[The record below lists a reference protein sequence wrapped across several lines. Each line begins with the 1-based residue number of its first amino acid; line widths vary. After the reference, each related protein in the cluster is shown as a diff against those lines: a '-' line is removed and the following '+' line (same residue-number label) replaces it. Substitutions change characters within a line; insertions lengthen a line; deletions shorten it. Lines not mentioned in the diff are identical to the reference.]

1 MSTAAQSSYAASTAD
16 NANNVAAVFLPRPR
30 SRLRT
35 IAKQYDEAAQQTV
48 THTDEPYKIVWGS
61 RTFVISGVLNK
72 KKSRGRRS
80 WITREGWFLTELTT
94 TGKVKQDVW
103 CCRRC
108 DAYGKPQSH
117 NIAEDSPSRP
127 DNEMTVLDIQR
138 EASNRSTPSS
148 IPQAKISRAR
158 ELLVGYIVDG
168 DLPFTALE
176 SVYIKELLKQLD
188 PGFAQEL
195 PHSRS
200 TIGRDIKEVFESK
213 MMAVK
218 ADLTKALSQIH
229 ISFDLWTSPNNLAM
243 ISVFGHFI
251 NQKKMPQSRLLA
263 FRRQLGKHSGN
274 YIALTIQDILK
285 AWGIGK
291 QVGVCVAD
299 NAGNND
305 TCLKALYRSLD
316 PTITDRD
323 IKARRMRCFGHVLN
337 LVVQAFLFGQ
347 DATCFE
353 RAKGPVGKLHN
364 IVKFIRASPQR
375 SEAFRQH
382 AKEAQTS
389 DDYLLSE
396 EPTWDLGLKQDNST
410 RWNSTYLMI
419 ERAVRKRDDIN
430 SFILELDLESD
441 GDKRIPD
448 ADKLTTDD
456 WKALIEIKT
465 ILEPLYKL
473 TIKTQGW
480 GQSGTSGRLSDVL
493 MGMEYLRSTRRLRFN
508 EGALPSHARDEY
520 VTMPDSDGLLRLQAR
535 ERASIRASIN
545 NAWKKLDEY
554 YTKLADSPLFTAAII
569 LNPNLGLRWLRR
581 RWRDPEQ
588 HEWLVAAKD
597 GLKEYFDRW
606 YCSSDDPPPQGRSVC
621 RDLGR
626 EDDAYE
632 AFVNSRVSS
641 DEDGN
646 EDEIDR
652 YYNMK
657 VGGNVDP
664 VEWWI
669 SNKAQFPKLSQ
680 MALDILAIPAMA
692 ADCER
697 SFSIARL
704 TLSSQR
710 HAMKWETIEMLQM
723 LKNWLRNGDIVIG
736 GVMKGSRPD
745 WGSIKGQQ
753 VAIGMPRPSVSM
765 LSHVTTSAVESS
777 HSSIKKYLVTS
788 RGDLKSVFE
797 RLVPTPCHGVIYSY
811 IRGQISTYAL
821 HLLATEVAKL
831 PAKDAPGGEGDICT
845 CSLPAIHGLP
855 CRHTLYKH
863 LTGDGPVELKQIHK
877 HWWSYRPVTDG
888 EEQQIVNV
896 VPNIPVEPV
905 KVKGKGRPA
914 GTIASVPASKKKGE
928 GITGTKRLP
937 SAFEYELET
946 EPATAVPP
954 STAPPIMKGASAGK
968 PRGRPRKQSR
978 SYKFSGKLRKLT
990 ALW

>member
-195 PHSRS
+195 PPQFILAS
-200 TIGRDIKEVFESK
+200 TFGP
-213 MMAVK
+213 
-218 ADLTKALSQIH
+218 LQT
-229 ISFDLWTSPNNLAM
+229 TLAM

-353 RAKGPVGKLHN
+353 RDAYTLSLWSDDEAELAHWRAKGPVGKLHN

-480 GQSGTSGRLSDVL
+480 GQSGNKW
-493 MGMEYLRSTRRLRFN
+493 STFR
-508 EGALPSHARDEY
+508 
-520 VTMPDSDGLLRLQAR
+520 
-535 ERASIRASIN
+535 
-545 NAWKKLDEY
+545 
-554 YTKLADSPLFTAAII
+554 
-569 LNPNLGLRWLRR
+569 
-581 RWRDPEQ
+581 
-588 HEWLVAAKD
+588 
-597 GLKEYFDRW
+597 
-606 YCSSDDPPPQGRSVC
+606 CS
-621 RDLGR
+621 
-626 EDDAYE
+626 
-632 AFVNSRVSS
+632 N
-641 DEDGN
+641 
-646 EDEIDR
+646 
-652 YYNMK
+652 
-657 VGGNVDP
+657 GG
-664 VEWWI
+664 
-669 SNKAQFPKLSQ
+669 
-680 MALDILAIPAMA
+680 
-692 ADCER
+692 
-697 SFSIARL
+697 
-704 TLSSQR
+704 
-710 HAMKWETIEMLQM
+710 
-723 LKNWLRNGDIVIG
+723 
-736 GVMKGSRPD
+736 
-745 WGSIKGQQ
+745 
-753 VAIGMPRPSVSM
+753 
-765 LSHVTTSAVESS
+765 
-777 HSSIKKYLVTS
+777 
-788 RGDLKSVFE
+788 
-797 RLVPTPCHGVIYSY
+797 
-811 IRGQISTYAL
+811 
-821 HLLATEVAKL
+821 
-831 PAKDAPGGEGDICT
+831 
-845 CSLPAIHGLP
+845 
-855 CRHTLYKH
+855 
-863 LTGDGPVELKQIHK
+863 
-877 HWWSYRPVTDG
+877 
-888 EEQQIVNV
+888 
-896 VPNIPVEPV
+896 
-905 KVKGKGRPA
+905 
-914 GTIASVPASKKKGE
+914 
-928 GITGTKRLP
+928 
-937 SAFEYELET
+937 
-946 EPATAVPP
+946 
-954 STAPPIMKGASAGK
+954 
-968 PRGRPRKQSR
+968 
-978 SYKFSGKLRKLT
+978 
-990 ALW
+990 